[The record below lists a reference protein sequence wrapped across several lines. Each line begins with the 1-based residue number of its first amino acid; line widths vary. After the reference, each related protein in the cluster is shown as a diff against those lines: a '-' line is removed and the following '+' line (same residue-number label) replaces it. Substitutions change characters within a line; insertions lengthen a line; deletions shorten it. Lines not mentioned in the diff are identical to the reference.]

1 MPVILVLVAIVTAAA
16 LALFVFPQTK
26 GNKALT
32 VTREPSV
39 ASAPAAQ
46 EVPGTAKIRLR
57 AHRALT
63 SASSGAARHPARTP
77 ATGRPASVRLEV
89 LADARV
95 WICLQNQRGQL
106 PINGQ
111 ILPAGAVSPQFVSP
125 AFRIFLGNGS
135 VRLRV
140 DGRVQSIPA
149 SSNPVAYSVSQR
161 GVAVLQPATVEPC

>member
-1 MPVILVLVAIVTAAA
+1 VPVILILGAIVTAAA
-16 LALFVFPQTK
+16 LVLFVFPQTK
-26 GNKALT
+26 VNKG
-32 VTREPSV
+32 VTPRPSV
-39 ASAPAAQ
+39 VSAPAAQ
-46 EVPGTAKIRLR
+46 EVPGSAKIRLR

-63 SASSGAARHPARTP
+63 SASSGAAARHPARTP
-77 ATGRPASVRLEV
+77 AAGRPASVRLEV

-95 WICLQNQRGQL
+95 WICVQNQRGQL

-140 DGRVQSIPA
+140 DGRVQSVPA
-149 SSNPVAYSVSQR
+149 TSNPVAYSVSQR
-161 GVAVLQPATVEPC
+161 GVAVLRPATVEPC

>member
-1 MPVILVLVAIVTAAA
+1 VPVILVLVAIVTAAA
-16 LALFVFPQTK
+16 LVLFVFPQTK
-26 GNKALT
+26 VNKA
-32 VTREPSV
+32 VAPKPSV
-39 ASAPAAQ
+39 VSAPAAQ
-46 EVPGTAKIRLR
+46 EVPGSAKIRLR

-63 SASSGAARHPARTP
+63 SASSGAAARHPARTP
-77 ATGRPASVRLEV
+77 AAGRPASVRLEV

-135 VRLRV
+135 VRLRI

>member
-1 MPVILVLVAIVTAAA
+1 MPVILILVAIVTAAA
-16 LALFVFPQTK
+16 LVLFVFPQTK
-26 GNKALT
+26 VNKA
-32 VTREPSV
+32 VTPKPSV

-46 EVPGTAKIRLR
+46 EVPGSAKIRLR

-63 SASSGAARHPARTP
+63 SASSSAAARHPARTP
-77 ATGRPASVRLEV
+77 AAGRPASVRLEV

-111 ILPAGAVSPQFVSP
+111 ILPAGAVSPQLVSP